1 MLDRSALTH
10 PTLTGMTHAELNDP
24 TALLAADQRAQRR
37 HDHTTRRDGG
47 PRLRAPGG
55 GRK

>member
-10 PTLTGMTHAELNDP
+10 PALTGMTHAELNDP